1 MNREET
7 QVASI
12 LHELQERAKEL
23 NCLYRVD
30 ELLNRSDLPLE
41 DVLRGIVEILPP
53 GWQYPHDCQARI
65 VLEDRATESAN
76 FQPTEWVQ
84 SAAIVV
90 QGERLGSVEV
100 LYRQQMP
107 RSDEGPFLKEERKL
121 INTIADRIADH
132 IMQRRLKATFASLS
146 AAVDGHVPPRG
157 EWRIVVDFL
166 RDTDPV
172 LLQRISR
179 KLVNHLAWNGVTEA
193 KQLLQRSG
201 IARAIGAGD
210 AGGENRPI
218 PRDGSTAFQDLSSEA
233 FRIAS
238 ERLGDA
244 EILGCVTTWIK
255 EEKSSFL
262 VRALEQLDTPLG
274 EIIEAIERFRHTD
287 IEETDLSLS
296 IQKGLR
302 VSLIRRFFSES
313 LDFIN
318 VAKNVVCIKDFYDLV
333 GKIIFPPRCH
343 GKLGG
348 KSAGLFLAKKVIE
361 KYAPSSSLLQQIKL
375 PKTWFI
381 TSDWILHFVHHNELE
396 DVLNWKYLEIEQ
408 VRQEYPHLVALFK
421 SSSFPSEL
429 AKGLSL
435 ALDDL
440 GDRPIIVRSSSLLED
455 RAGSAFSGKY
465 KSLFLGNRGTK
476 EARLAALMDAV
487 GEVYA
492 SIFGP
497 DPTEYRAERGLL
509 DVHEEMGVLVQEVVG
524 QEVDKYFFP
533 ACSGVAF
540 SNNEFRWSA
549 RISRSDGLIRMVPGL
564 GTRAVDR
571 VVDDYPVLVAPG
583 QPTLRANVTV
593 DEILK
598 YSPRRMDVINLE
610 TNSFETVE
618 VREILRS
625 CGARY
630 PQIRQLVSLVD
641 HDRVEQPV
649 GLMPDLGKTDAVFT
663 FEGLIRKTPFVRY
676 VRELLALL
684 QARLGCPVDIEFAYD
699 GSDFY
704 LLQCRPQSYS
714 GDAVPVAIPQ
724 DIPADRLIFSANRYV
739 SNGRVPEITH
749 IVYVD
754 PEGYGSLADENAM
767 RDVGRAVGRLN
778 KLLPKRQFIL
788 IGPGRWGSRG
798 DIRLGVPVTYS
809 DINNSAML
817 IEVARQKGN
826 YLPDLSFGTHFFQD
840 LVEASIRYLP
850 LYPDD
855 PGIAFKA
862 AFFRSSPSVLDEL
875 LPEFSRLSDTL
886 RVIDVAK
893 DAKGHILRVLMN
905 ADLDQAVAF
914 LAPPQE
920 ELELVQSDVSTGGR
934 AGEEHWRWRY
944 RMAQRIAEQLDP
956 AKFGVK
962 AFYLIGSTKNAAAGP
977 QSDIDLL
984 IHFEGTEEQQK
995 ELTFWL
1001 EGWSR
1006 CLAEVNFLRT
1016 GYRCDTLLDV
1026 HIITDIDIAERSP
1039 YAVKIG
1045 AITDAARELPMGG
1058 TSVEGALV
1066 K

>member
-1 MNREET
+1 MNREEA

-30 ELLNRSDLPLE
+30 ELLNRSDLPLD
-41 DVLRGIVEILPP
+41 DVLRGIVEILPH

-65 VLEDRATESAN
+65 VLEDRTAESAN
-76 FQPTEWVQ
+76 FQPTGWAQ

-90 QGERLGSVEV
+90 QGEKLGSIEMS
-100 LYRQQMP
+100 YRQQMP
-107 RSDEGPFLKEERKL
+107 RSDEGSFLKEERKL
-121 INTIADRIADH
+121 IDTIADRIAGH
-132 IMQRRLKATFASLS
+132 IMQRRLKAAFASLS
-146 AAVDGHVPPRG
+146 AAADGHVPPRG
-157 EWRIVVDFL
+157 EWRIVLDFL

-201 IARAIGAGD
+201 IARAIGGGD
-210 AGGENRPI
+210 PGGENRPI
-218 PRDGSTAFQDLSSEA
+218 PRDGSAALKDITIEA
-233 FRIAS
+233 FRIAN
-238 ERLGDA
+238 ERLQDA
-244 EILGCVTTWIK
+244 EILECVTTWIK

-287 IEETDLSLS
+287 IDEADLSLS

-318 VAKNVVCIKDFYDLV
+318 VAKNVVYIKDFYDLL

-348 KSAGLFLAKKVIE
+348 KSAGLFLAKKIIE
-361 KYAPSSSLLQQIKL
+361 KYAPPGSLLRQIKL

-396 DVLNWKYLEIEQ
+396 DVLNWKYLDIEQ

-429 AKGLSL
+429 MNGLSL

-476 EARLAALMDAV
+476 DERLAALMDAV
-487 GEVYA
+487 AEVYA

-509 DVHEEMGVLVQEVVG
+509 DVHEEMGILLQEVVG
-524 QEVDKYFFP
+524 QEVDNYFFP

-571 VVDDYPVLVAPG
+571 VMDDYPVLIAPG

-610 TNSFETVE
+610 TNSFETVD
-618 VREILRS
+618 VKDILRS
-625 CGARY
+625 SGARY

-649 GLMPDLGKTDAVFT
+649 GLMPDLTKADAVFT
-663 FEGLIRKTPFVRY
+663 FEGLIRKTPFVSY

-684 QARLGCPVDIEFAYD
+684 QAKLGCPVDIEFAYD
-699 GSDFY
+699 GNDFY

-714 GDAVPVAIPQ
+714 GDSVPAAIPS
-724 DIPADRLIFSANRYV
+724 DIPVDRLIFSAKRYV
-739 SNGRVPEITH
+739 SNGKVPEITH

-754 PEGYGSLADENAM
+754 PEGYGHLPDQNAM

-798 DIRLGVPVTYS
+798 DIKLGVPVTYS

-840 LVEASIRYLP
+840 LVEASIRYIP

-855 PGIAFKA
+855 AGIAFRED
-862 AFFRSSPSVLDEL
+862 FLRNSRSVLDEL
-875 LPEFSRLSDTL
+875 LPEFSRLSNTL
-886 RVIDVAK
+886 RVIDIARETH
-893 DAKGHILRVLMN
+893 GHILRVLMN
-905 ADLDQAVAF
+905 ADLEEAVAF
-914 LAPPQE
+914 LAPPQRE
-920 ELELVQSDVSTGGR
+920 TERVQKEVATAGR
-934 AGEEHWRWRY
+934 AGEEHSRWRY
-944 RMAQRIAEQLDP
+944 RMAQRIAEQLNP
-956 AKFGVK
+956 AQFGVK
-962 AFYLIGSTKNAAAGP
+962 AFYLIGSTKNATAGP

-984 IHFEGTEEQQK
+984 VHFAGTEEQRK
-995 ELTFWL
+995 DLMLWL
-1001 EGWSR
+1001 DGWSR
-1006 CLAEVNFLRT
+1006 CLAELNFIRT
-1016 GYRCDTLLDV
+1016 GYRCEGLLDV
-1026 HIITDIDIAERSP
+1026 HLITDIDIAERSP
-1039 YAVKIG
+1039 YAVKVG
-1045 AITDAARELPMGG
+1045 AITDPARELPLGG
-1058 TSVEGALV
+1058 ARARE
-1066 K
+1066 

>member
-7 QVASI
+7 RVASI

-23 NCLYRVD
+23 NCLYKVD

-65 VLEDRATESAN
+65 VLENKPIEPAD

-84 SAAIVV
+84 SAPIVV
-90 QGERLGSVEV
+90 QGQTVGRVEV
-100 LYRQQMP
+100 SYRQPMP

-121 INTIADRIADH
+121 ITAIADRISDH
-132 IMQRRLKATFASLS
+132 IMQRRLKAAFASLS
-146 AAVDGHVPPRG
+146 AAADGHVPPKG
-157 EWRIVVDFL
+157 EWRIVLEFL
-166 RDTDPV
+166 SATDPV

-179 KLVNHLAWNGVTEA
+179 KLVNHLAWNGVTDA

-201 IARAIGAGD
+201 IAGAMGAGV

-218 PRDGSTAFQDLSSEA
+218 PRDGSAGFKDLTGEA

-238 ERLGDA
+238 ERLGEN
-244 EILGCVTTWIK
+244 EILECVTTWIK

-274 EIIEAIERFRHTD
+274 EIIEAIERYRHTD
-287 IEETDLSLS
+287 IDEADLSLS
-296 IQKGLR
+296 MQKGLR

-318 VAKNVVCIKDFYDLV
+318 VAKNVVGIKDFYDLL
-333 GKIIFPPRCH
+333 GEIIFPPRCH

-348 KSAGLFLAKKVIE
+348 KSAGLFLAKKIID
-361 KYAPSSSLLQQIKL
+361 KHAPSGTVLRQIKL
-375 PKTWFI
+375 PKSWFI

-396 DVLNWKYLEIEQ
+396 DVLNWKYLDIDQ

-435 ALDDL
+435 ALDDF
-440 GDRPIIVRSSSLLED
+440 GDQPIIVRSSSLLED

-487 GEVYA
+487 AEVYA

-509 DVHEEMGVLVQEVVG
+509 DVHEEMGILVQGVVG
-524 QEVDKYFFP
+524 QEVGKYFFP

-540 SNNEFRWSA
+540 SNNEFPWSA

-571 VVDDYPVLVAPG
+571 VADDYPVLVAPG
-583 QPTLRANVTV
+583 QPNLRANVTA

-618 VREILRS
+618 VQEILRS
-625 CGARY
+625 CGAHY
-630 PQIRQLVSLVD
+630 PQIRHLVSLVD
-641 HDRVEQPV
+641 HDRIEQPV
-649 GLMPDLGKTDAVFT
+649 GLLPDFDRTDAVFT
-663 FEGLIRKTPFVRY
+663 FEGLIRKTPFVSY

-684 QARLGCPVDIEFAYD
+684 QAKLGSPVDIEFAYD
-699 GSDFY
+699 GNDFY

-739 SNGRVPEITH
+739 SNGKVPEITH

-754 PEGYGSLADENAM
+754 PEGYSQLPDQNAM
-767 RDVGRAVGRLN
+767 RDVGQAVGRLN

-798 DIRLGVPVTYS
+798 DIKLGVPVSYS

-826 YLPDLSFGTHFFQD
+826 YLPELSFGTHFFQD

-855 PGIAFKA
+855 AGTAFQED
-862 AFFRSSPSVLDEL
+862 FLRHSRSVLEEL
-875 LPEFSRLSDTL
+875 LPEFSYLSDML

-893 DAKGHILRVLMN
+893 EANGQILRVLMN
-905 ADLDQAVAF
+905 ADLDQAIAF
-914 LAPPQE
+914 LAPPQKE
-920 ELELVQSDVSTGGR
+920 TERLQTETTSVGR
-934 AGEEHWRWRY
+934 AGDEHWGWRY

-956 AKFGVK
+956 QKFGVK
-962 AFYLIGSTKNAAAGP
+962 AFYVIGSTKNATASP

-984 IHFEGTEEQQK
+984 LHFLGTEEQRRD
-995 ELTFWL
+995 LTLWL
-1001 EGWSR
+1001 EGWSH
-1006 CLAEVNFLRT
+1006 CLAEMNFLRT
-1016 GYRCDTLLDV
+1016 GHRCQSLLDV
-1026 HIITDIDIAERSP
+1026 HLITDIDIAERTP
-1039 YAVKIG
+1039 YAAKIG
-1045 AITDAARELPMGG
+1045 AITDPARELPMGRAYVG
-1058 TSVEGALV
+1058 
-1066 K
+1066 

>member
-1 MNREET
+1 MMQDEIR
-7 QVASI
+7 VASI
-12 LHELQERAKEL
+12 LHDLQERAKEL

-30 ELLNRSDLPLE
+30 ELLNQLETPLE
-41 DVLRGIVEILPP
+41 KVLRSIVEILPP

-65 VLEDRATESAN
+65 LFNGESVESAN

-84 SAAIVV
+84 SADIVV
-90 QGERLGSVEV
+90 QDEIVGTVEV
-100 LYRQQMP
+100 SYRAPMP
-107 RSDEGPFLKEERKL
+107 RSHEGPFLKEERKL
-121 INTIADRIADH
+121 INTIAERIAGH
-132 IMQRRLKATFASLS
+132 ILQRRLKTAFAGLS
-146 AAVDGHVPPRG
+146 AAAEGQTEARG
-157 EWRIVVDFL
+157 EWRVVLEFL

-172 LLQRISR
+172 LLQKISR
-179 KLVNHLAWNGVTEA
+179 KLVNHLSWTGVSEA
-193 KQLLQRSG
+193 KELLQRGST
-201 IARAIGAGD
+201 AAAIGEAVS
-210 AGGENRPI
+210 GGENRPLRRELSI
-218 PRDGSTAFQDLSSEA
+218 RSADLTNDA
-233 FRIAS
+233 VRLAS
-238 ERLGDA
+238 EHLSDS
-244 EILGCVTTWIK
+244 EILACVTGWIK
-255 EEKSSFL
+255 EEKSGFL
-262 VRALEQLDTPLG
+262 LRALEQLDTPLG

-287 IEETDLSLS
+287 IDEAELPIST
-296 IQKGLR
+296 QKALR
-302 VSLIRRFFSES
+302 VSLIRRFFTES

-318 VAKNVVCIKDFYDLV
+318 VAKHVTTIRDFYDVL

-348 KSAGLFLAKKVIE
+348 KSAGLFLAKKIVDNH
-361 KYAPSSSLLQQIKL
+361 APADSLLRKIKV
-375 PKTWFI
+375 PKTWYV

-396 DVLNWKYLEIEQ
+396 DVLNWKYMDLDQ

-476 EARLAALMDAV
+476 EERLAALMDAIA
-487 GEVYA
+487 EVYA

-509 DVHEEMGVLVQEVVG
+509 DVHEEMGILVQEVVG
-524 QEVDKYFFP
+524 QEVGKYFFP

-571 VVDDYPVLVAPG
+571 VADDYPVLIAPG
-583 QPTLRANVTV
+583 QPSLRANVTV
-593 DEILK
+593 EEVLR
-598 YSPRRMDVINLE
+598 YSPRRVDVINLE

-618 VREILRS
+618 VKDLLRS

-630 PQIRQLVSLVD
+630 PQIRQLVSIVD
-641 HDRVEQPV
+641 HDRIEQPV
-649 GLMPDLGKTDAVFT
+649 GLVPDFDKQEVVFT
-663 FEGLIRKTPFVRY
+663 FEGLIRKTAFVSY

-684 QARLGCPVDIEFAYD
+684 QAKLKQPVDIEFAYD
-699 GSDFY
+699 GNDFY
-704 LLQCRPQSYS
+704 LLQCRPQSYG

-724 DIPADRLIFSANRYV
+724 DLPADRVIFSANRYV
-739 SNGRVPEITH
+739 SNGKVPEITH

-754 PEGYGSLADENAM
+754 LEGYSHLLDERSM
-767 RDVGRAVGRLN
+767 REVGRAVSRLN

-798 DIRLGVPVTYS
+798 DIKLGVPVTYS

-855 PGIAFKA
+855 PKTTFKEAFL
-862 AFFRSSPSVLDEL
+862 RESHSVLEEL
-875 LPEFSRLSDTL
+875 LPEFAELSDTL
-886 RVIDVAK
+886 RVIDLPRETN
-893 DAKGHILRVLMN
+893 GNILRVLMN
-905 ADLDQAVAF
+905 AELDQAVAYLSPSQMESEQAESGF
-914 LAPPQE
+914 VAA
-920 ELELVQSDVSTGGR
+920 GR
-934 AGEEHWRWRY
+934 SGDEHWRWRY
-944 RMAQRIAEQLDP
+944 RMAQRIAEQLD
-956 AKFGVK
+956 ARKFGVK
-962 AFYLIGSTKNAAAGP
+962 AFYLIGSTKNATAGP
-977 QSDIDLL
+977 RSDIDVLL
-984 IHFEGTEEQQK
+984 HFEGTDAQRK
-995 ELTFWL
+995 DLALWL

-1006 CLAEVNFLRT
+1006 CLAELNFLRT
-1016 GYRCDTLLDV
+1016 GYQCEGLLDAQF
-1026 HIITDIDIAERSP
+1026 ITDGDIAGRSS

-1045 AITDAARELPMGG
+1045 AVTDPARELPMKR
-1058 TSVEGALV
+1058 S
-1066 K
+1066 

>member
-41 DVLRGIVEILPP
+41 DIFRGIVEILPP

-84 SAAIVV
+84 SAAIIV
-90 QGERLGSVEV
+90 QGEKLGSVEV
-100 LYRQQMP
+100 SYREQMP
-107 RSDEGPFLKEERKL
+107 RSDEGPFLKEERQL
-121 INTIADRIADH
+121 INTIADRMADH
-132 IMQRRLKATFASLS
+132 IMQRRLKSAFAGLS
-146 AAVDGHVPPRG
+146 AAADGNVPPRG
-157 EWRIVVDFL
+157 EWRIVLDFL
-166 RDTDPV
+166 RDTDPI

-201 IARAIGAGD
+201 IPKENGGGE

-218 PRDGSTAFQDLSSEA
+218 ARDGSVAFKDLTSAA
-233 FRIAS
+233 FRIAN

-244 EILGCVTTWIK
+244 EILECLTTWIK

-262 VRALEQLDTPLG
+262 VRALEQLDTALG

-287 IEETDLSLS
+287 IDETDLSLS

-318 VAKNVVCIKDFYDLV
+318 VAKNVVCIKDFYDLL

-348 KSAGLFLAKKVIE
+348 KSAGLFLAKKIID
-361 KYAPSSSLLQQIKL
+361 KYAPSGSLLQQIKL

-381 TSDWILHFVHHNELE
+381 TSDWILHFIHHNELE

-476 EARLAALMDAV
+476 EARLVALMDAV
-487 GEVYA
+487 AEVYA

-618 VREILRS
+618 VQEILRT
-625 CGARY
+625 CAARY

-649 GLMPDLGKTDAVFT
+649 GPMPDLGTTDAVFT
-663 FEGLIRKTPFVRY
+663 FEGLIRKTPFVSY
-676 VRELLALL
+676 IRELLALL
-684 QARLGCPVDIEFAYD
+684 QSRLGCPADIEFAYD

-754 PEGYGSLADENAM
+754 PEGYSNLADESAM

-798 DIRLGVPVTYS
+798 DIKLGVPVTYS

-817 IEVARQKGN
+817 IEIARQKGN

-855 PGIAFKA
+855 PGIAFKED
-862 AFFRSSPSVLDEL
+862 FFRGSPSVLDEL
-875 LPEFSRLSDTL
+875 LPEFSRLSDAL

-893 DAKGHILRVLMN
+893 DAKGHILRVLLN

-914 LAPPQE
+914 LAPPLKE
-920 ELELVQSDVSTGGR
+920 TELVQPDVSTGGR
-934 AGEEHWRWRY
+934 TGEEHWRWRY

-962 AFYLIGSTKNAAAGP
+962 AFYLIGSTKNATAGP

-984 IHFEGTEEQQK
+984 IHFEGTEEQRR
-995 ELTFWL
+995 ELTLWL

-1006 CLAEVNFLRT
+1006 CLAEMNFLRT
-1016 GYRCDTLLDV
+1016 GYCCDTLLDV
-1026 HIITDIDIAERSP
+1026 HLITDIDIAERSP

-1045 AITDAARELPMGG
+1045 AITDAARELPIGG
-1058 TSVEGALV
+1058 SFACQ
-1066 K
+1066 

>member
-41 DVLRGIVEILPP
+41 AVLRGIVEILPP
-53 GWQYPHDCQARI
+53 GWQYPHECQARI
-65 VLEDRATESAN
+65 VLENRAVESAN
-76 FQPTEWVQ
+76 FQATEWVQ
-84 SAAIVV
+84 SAAVVV
-90 QGERLGSVEV
+90 QGEVIGSVEV
-100 LYRQQMP
+100 SYRQQMP
-107 RSDEGPFLKEERKL
+107 RSDEGVFLKEERRL
-121 INTIADRIADH
+121 INTISDRLADH
-132 IMQRRLKATFASLS
+132 IMQRRLKAAFASLS
-146 AAVDGHVPPRG
+146 AAAEGQVPPRG
-157 EWRIVVDFL
+157 EWLIVLDFL

-179 KLVNHLAWNGVTEA
+179 KLVNHLAWNGVAEA

-201 IARAIGAGD
+201 IAKAIGAGD

-218 PRDGSTAFQDLSSEA
+218 PRDGSGAFKDLTAEA

-238 ERLGDA
+238 ERLGDN
-244 EILGCVTTWIK
+244 EILECVTTWIK

-318 VAKNVVCIKDFYDLV
+318 VAKNAVLIKDFYDLL

-348 KSAGLFLAKKVIE
+348 KSAGLFLAKKLID
-361 KYAPSSSLLQQIKL
+361 KHAPPGSLLRNIKL

-396 DVLNWKYLEIEQ
+396 DVLNWKYLEIDQ

-455 RAGSAFSGKY
+455 RAGAAFSGKY

-476 EARLAALMDAV
+476 EERLTALMDAV
-487 GEVYA
+487 AEVYA

-509 DVHEEMGVLVQEVVG
+509 DVHEEMGILIQEVVG

-549 RISRSDGLIRMVPGL
+549 RIRRSDGLIRMVPGL

-571 VVDDYPVLVAPG
+571 VMDDYPVLVAPG

-593 DEILK
+593 EEILK

-618 VREILRS
+618 VKEILRS

-649 GLMPDLGKTDAVFT
+649 GLLPDLEKMDAVFT
-663 FEGLIRKTPFVRY
+663 FEGLIRKTPFVSY

-699 GSDFY
+699 GNDFY
-704 LLQCRPQSYS
+704 LLQCRPQSFS
-714 GDAVPVAIPQ
+714 GDALPVAIPQ

-739 SNGRVPEITH
+739 SNGKVPEITH

-754 PEGYGSLADENAM
+754 PEGYGHLPNENAM
-767 RDVGRAVGRLN
+767 RDVGHAVGRLN

-798 DIRLGVPVTYS
+798 DIKLGVPVTYS

-855 PGIAFKA
+855 PGTAFQES
-862 AFFRSSPSVLDEL
+862 FLRDSRSVLEEL
-875 LPEFSRLSDTL
+875 LPEFSPLSGTL
-886 RVIDVAK
+886 RVIDVAQE
-893 DAKGHILRVLMN
+893 ANGNILRVLMN
-905 ADLDQAVAF
+905 ANLDHAVAF
-914 LAPPQE
+914 LAPPQKE
-920 ELELVQSDVSTGGR
+920 TGRVHTEVSTAGR
-934 AGEEHWRWRY
+934 AGDEHWRWRY

-956 AKFGVK
+956 EKFGVR
-962 AFYLIGSTKNAAAGP
+962 AFYVIGSTKNATAGA

-984 IHFEGTEEQQK
+984 IHFEGTEEQRK
-995 ELTFWL
+995 DLELWL

-1006 CLAEVNFLRT
+1006 CLAEMNFSRT
-1016 GYRCDTLLDV
+1016 GYRCERLLDV
-1026 HIITDIDIAERSP
+1026 HLITDIDIAERSP
-1039 YAVKIG
+1039 YALKIG

-1058 TSVEGALV
+1058 EAS
-1066 K
+1066 

>member
-1 MNREET
+1 MNREEA

-41 DVLRGIVEILPP
+41 NLLRGIVEILPP

-65 VLEDRATESAN
+65 VLEDQAIASAN

-90 QGERLGSVEV
+90 QGERFGSVEV
-100 LYRQQMP
+100 SYRQQMP

-132 IMQRRLKATFASLS
+132 IMQRRLKSAFASLS
-146 AAVDGHVPPRG
+146 AAADGHVPPRG
-157 EWRIVVDFL
+157 EWRIVIDFL

-179 KLVNHLAWNGVTEA
+179 KLVNHLAWNGVAEA

-201 IARAIGAGD
+201 IARAIGGGD
-210 AGGENRPI
+210 GGGENRPI
-218 PRDGSTAFQDLSSEA
+218 PRDGSAGFQDLTGEA
-233 FRIAS
+233 LRIAN
-238 ERLGDA
+238 ERLSDA
-244 EILGCVTTWIK
+244 EILECVTTWIK

-287 IEETDLSLS
+287 IDEADLSLS

-318 VAKNVVCIKDFYDLV
+318 VAKNVLCIKDFYDLL

-348 KSAGLFLAKKVIE
+348 KSAGLFLAKKIID
-361 KYAPSSSLLQQIKL
+361 KHAPSDSLLRQIKL

-396 DVLNWKYLEIEQ
+396 DILNWKYLEIEQ

-440 GDRPIIVRSSSLLED
+440 GDQPIIVRSSSLLED

-487 GEVYA
+487 AEVYA

-509 DVHEEMGVLVQEVVG
+509 DVHEEMGILVQEVVG
-524 QEVDKYFFP
+524 QEVGKYFFP

-540 SNNEFRWSA
+540 SNNEFRWSS
-549 RISRSDGLIRMVPGL
+549 RINRSDGLIRMVPGL

-571 VVDDYPVLVAPG
+571 VVDDYPVLIAPG

-610 TNSFETVE
+610 TNSFVTVE
-618 VREILRS
+618 VKEILRC

-649 GLMPDLGKTDAVFT
+649 GLMPDLEKTDAVFT
-663 FEGLIRKTPFVRY
+663 FEGLIRKTPFVSY

-699 GSDFY
+699 GNDFY

-724 DIPADRLIFSANRYV
+724 DIPADRLIFSAHRYV
-739 SNGRVPEITH
+739 SNGKVPEITH

-754 PEGYGSLADENAM
+754 PEGYGHLSDQDAM

-798 DIRLGVPVTYS
+798 DIKLGVPVTYS

-817 IEVARQKGN
+817 IEVARKKGN

-855 PGIAFKA
+855 AGIVFQEN
-862 AFFRSSPSVLDEL
+862 FLRNSRSVLGEL

-886 RVIDVAK
+886 RVIDVARE
-893 DAKGHILRVLMN
+893 ANGHILRVLMN
-905 ADLDQAVAF
+905 AELDQAVAF
-914 LAPPQE
+914 LAPPQKE
-920 ELELVQSDVSTGGR
+920 AERAQSEVASGGR
-934 AGEEHWRWRY
+934 AAEEHSRWRY

-962 AFYLIGSTKNAAAGP
+962 AFYIIGSTKNATAGP
-977 QSDIDLL
+977 QSDVDLL
-984 IHFEGTEEQQK
+984 IHVEGTEEQRK
-995 ELTFWL
+995 DLALWL

-1006 CLAEVNFLRT
+1006 CLAEMNFFRT
-1016 GYRCDTLLDV
+1016 GYRCDSLLDV
-1026 HIITDIDIAERSP
+1026 QFITDIDIAERSP

-1045 AITDAARELPMGG
+1045 AITDAARELPIGG
-1058 TSVEGALV
+1058 SFARQ
-1066 K
+1066 